1 MLYSIKYHLQGEECL
16 RRLISKLKGLRTD
29 ENKETI
35 NRIIYLYCALMS
47 TQEADLHLDKIME
60 INKEI
65 RRLKI
70 AETLKYQLLQTAV
83 THSDIYIY
91 DMPNL
96 NDIVEQNCL

>member
-16 RRLISKLKGLRTD
+16 RRLISKLKCLRTD
-29 ENKETI
+29 ENKEAI
-35 NRIIYLYCALMS
+35 NYIIYLYCTLLTA
-47 TQEADLHLDKIME
+47 EDVEVHLDKLYE

-70 AETLKYQLLQTAV
+70 TDTLKYQLLQTV
-83 THSDIYIY
+83 VNNSTIYIY

-96 NDIVEQNCL
+96 YDIVKENCL